1 MKKSIQLA
9 ALLSMLLGFGQPVQV
24 YGQQPQNHGSI
35 SERGNSVKSDNE
47 LLQGGLTAIREYHS
61 SLLDTVYWSLG
72 LVFGLVLLIIGSSWY
87 SNFRL
92 YEADKARLLE
102 EAERKIAEANSRI
115 SRDLQMLSSNLS
127 DKVDRDTVALTNRLS
142 TEIERMRSDNKDA
155 ERKISSDLK
164 ELEEALGLFLKIT
177 ESIGVQLN
185 RTSLDTQLNTERIWE
200 LKGNP
205 IKVLL
210 AQFLGLDGAVRAG
223 NPNSIKA
230 CLERMK
236 DNLSS
241 SVLPSGKKIPSS
253 VLEALQRTL
262 VHIRDNGPA
271 GDDPIVIDL
280 SLVAEVAELLEKVAT
295 TDPN

>member
-1 MKKSIQLA
+1 MKESIQLA
-9 ALLSMLLGFGQPVQV
+9 ALSILLGFGQPVLV
-24 YGQQPQNHGSI
+24 YGQQPRTTAQSPKEASSVN
-35 SERGNSVKSDNE
+35 SENE
-47 LLQGGLTAIREYHS
+47 LLQGELKAIREYHS

-127 DKVDRDTVALTNRLS
+127 DKVDRDTVALANRLS

-164 ELEEALGLFLKIT
+164 ELEETLEIFLKLT
-177 ESIGVQLN
+177 EKIRSQLN
-185 RTSLDTQLNTERIWE
+185 RTNLDTQLNTERIWE

-210 AQFLGLDGAVRAG
+210 AQFLGFDGAVRAG
-223 NPNSIKA
+223 DANSIKA

-236 DNLSS
+236 DNLSN

-253 VLEALQRTL
+253 VLEALQKTL
-262 VHIRDNGPA
+262 VNIRENGPV
-271 GDDPIVIDL
+271 GDDPITVDL
-280 SLVAEVAELLEKVAT
+280 SLVAEVTELLHKVAT
-295 TDPN
+295 TDSN